1 MLSPA
6 IVLPSQAIIN
16 VHDLIAN
23 SPEISLFFFLPPF
36 ETFALCSSSH
46 FNSITCILLLI
57 LSCPRVVVVMSSDV
71 YVLLCSHAGGLKI
84 LFATNNKRCLLRT
97 EEIPIT
103 ISLFS

>member
-23 SPEISLFFFLPPF
+23 SAEISLFFLPPF

-57 LSCPRVVVVMSSDV
+57 LSCPRVVVVMSSGV